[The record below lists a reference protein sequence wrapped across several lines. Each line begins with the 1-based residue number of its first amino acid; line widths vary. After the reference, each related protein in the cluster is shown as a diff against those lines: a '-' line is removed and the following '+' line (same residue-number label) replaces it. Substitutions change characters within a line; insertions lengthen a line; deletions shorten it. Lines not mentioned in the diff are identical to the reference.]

1 MVNTMMILL
10 ISFSGEPLAVLKS
23 YLVGQLDYHISTT
36 RDQGN
41 IAQQWVTKVHT
52 FGPSYVVGDRRG
64 GDVWKRW
71 WCKGAPLPGAGCAL
85 SENHRTAPPALDQL
99 LTVHLQSTS
108 DLYSSVFSTSCHLYR
123 RTGNKIVLPPTH
135 RPPLVKKT
143 SVVAAHWSVT
153 DNWLSNNSIS
163 CFVRPSET
171 DKCSSN

>member
-1 MVNTMMILL
+1 MVNTMLILL

-71 WCKGAPLPGAGCAL
+71 WCKGAPLPGAGSAL

-108 DLYSSVFSTSCHLYR
+108 DLYSCIQHFL
-123 RTGNKIVLPPTH
+123 
-135 RPPLVKKT
+135 PLVQKNRQQNCIATHPPAAPCKENL
-143 SVVAAHWSVT
+143 SGSSALICDRQLVV
-153 DNWLSNNSIS
+153 
-163 CFVRPSET
+163 
-171 DKCSSN
+171 K

>member
-1 MVNTMMILL
+1 MVNTMLILL

-52 FGPSYVVGDRRG
+52 FGPSYVVGDRKG

-108 DLYSSVFSTSCHLYR
+108 DLYSSVFSTSCHLPQKNR
-123 RTGNKIVLPPTH
+123 QQNCIATHPPAAPCKENLSGSSALICD
-135 RPPLVKKT
+135 RQLVVK
-143 SVVAAHWSVT
+143 
-153 DNWLSNNSIS
+153 
-163 CFVRPSET
+163 
-171 DKCSSN
+171 